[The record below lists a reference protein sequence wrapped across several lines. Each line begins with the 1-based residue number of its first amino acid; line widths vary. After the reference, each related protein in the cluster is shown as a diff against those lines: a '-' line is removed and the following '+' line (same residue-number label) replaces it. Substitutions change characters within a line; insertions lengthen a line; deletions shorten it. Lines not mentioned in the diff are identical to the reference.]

1 MPSKP
6 RQFQV
11 LKILKEE
18 PTALVRDLAAR
29 MTVSESTI
37 RRDLAE
43 LEGKGLVR
51 RLYGG
56 AVLEGEAALQAEPPF
71 DVRRV
76 SCQHEKDLI
85 GRTAAEMVADG
96 DVIFLDGGTT
106 AQAIVP
112 HLFPRHD
119 LTVVTCGLNI
129 ASALA
134 DAAHIHTIV
143 IGGELD
149 IESRCFVGPLAM
161 EALQMYH
168 LRCHIAFLGAG
179 GVSAE
184 HGITNRLLD
193 RVALK
198 RKALEIAQRTIV
210 VADGS
215 KIGYTRLGFVCPMRA
230 INCLVTDASAPADEL
245 ARIHA
250 QGVQVKVASNGQ

>member
-6 RQFQV
+6 RQFQE
-11 LKILKEE
+11 LEILREK
-18 PTALVRDLAAR
+18 PVALVRDMAAR
-29 MTVSESTI
+29 MAVSESTI
-37 RRDLAE
+37 RRDLTE
-43 LEGKGLVR
+43 LETQGLVR

-56 AVLEGEAALQAEPPF
+56 AVLEDQASDPEEPSL
-71 DVRRV
+71 DVPRV
-76 SCQHEKDLI
+76 SCQREKDLI
-85 GRTAAEMVADG
+85 GRTAAGMVADG
-96 DVIFLDGGTT
+96 DVIFLDGGTI

-149 IESRCFVGPLAM
+149 IESRCFVGPLAT
-161 EALQMYH
+161 EAFQMYH
-168 LRCHIAFLGAG
+168 LRCNKAFLGAG

-184 HGITNRLLD
+184 HGITNRLLG

-210 VADGS
+210 VAEGS
-215 KIGYTRLGFVCPMRA
+215 KIGQTRMGFVCPMGA
-230 INCLVTDASAPADEL
+230 IDCLVTDASAPEDEL
-245 ARIHA
+245 ARIRA
-250 QGVQVKVASNGQ
+250 QGVQVEVASNGE